1 MRMMRPDTALL
12 IGTYLAIPLAATD
25 AGLTL
30 KRIFPDSVTV
40 NFVGPVLSAIGVLL
54 VTHCMAPRR

>member
-1 MRMMRPDTALL
+1 MRMMRPNTALL

-30 KRIFPDSVTV
+30 KRIFPNSVTIKRC
-40 NFVGPVLSAIGVLL
+40 GGQRIGE
-54 VTHCMAPRR
+54 A